1 MVVRLR
7 GYDGEISA
15 REAPV
20 RIVIPVK
27 WVPDTA
33 AAKHIDP
40 QRLTVDRTSV
50 ASVLCPVN
58 EFAIEEAVRIKEAR
72 GDSVETVVLIV
83 GPEAAGPT
91 AAKALSYGLDRA
103 VRVTDDAIAGSDAL
117 GTAQVLAAAIRTIGF
132 DIVMFGNQSTDART
146 SLVPAAVA
154 EILGVPSITYARRL
168 EVGDGTLTADREHE
182 EGWDTV
188 TAPLPAVVSVVEAI
202 NEPRFPSF
210 KGIMAAKSKP
220 SDVWGLSDLAGLD
233 VALVG
238 AGAARA
244 VVATAVARPPKAAGT
259 VVTDDGSGAA
269 ATQLLE
275 WMAEKK
281 FV

>member
-1 MVVRLR
+1 M
-7 GYDGEISA
+7 
-15 REAPV
+15 

-33 AAKHIDP
+33 GEKHIVP
-40 QRLTVDRTSV
+40 GRLTVDRTSV

-72 GDSVETVVLIV
+72 GEDVETVVLIV
-83 GPEAAGPT
+83 GPEEAGST

-103 VRVTDDAIAGSDAL
+103 VRVTDDAVAGSDAL
-117 GTAQVLAAAIRTIGF
+117 GTAQVIAAAVRKLGF
-132 DIVMFGNQSTDART
+132 DVVLFGNQSTDART

-154 EILGVPSITYARRL
+154 ELLGVPSITYVRRL
-168 EVGDGTLTADREHE
+168 DLSDTALTADREHE

-220 SDVWGLSDLAGLD
+220 SETWGLAELDGLGA
-233 VALVG
+233 ALVG
-238 AGAARA
+238 AAAARA
-244 VVATAVARPPKAAGT
+244 VVTSATPRPPKAAGT
-259 VVTDDGSGAA
+259 VVTDDGSGSS
-269 ATQLLE
+269 ATQLVE

>member
-1 MVVRLR
+1 M
-7 GYDGEISA
+7 
-15 REAPV
+15 

-33 AAKHIDP
+33 GEKQIDP
-40 QRLTVDRTSV
+40 TRLTVDRTSV

-72 GDSVETVVLIV
+72 GGDVETVVLIV
-83 GPEAAGPT
+83 GPEAAGLT

-117 GTAQVLAAAIRTIGF
+117 GTAQVIAAAVRTLGF
-132 DIVMFGNQSTDART
+132 DIVLFGNQSTDART

-154 EILGVPSITYARRL
+154 ELLGVPSITYVRRL
-168 EVGDGTLTADREHE
+168 ELTDDGLSADREHE

-188 TAPLPAVVSVVEAI
+188 TSPLPAVVSVVEAI

-220 SDVWGLSDLAGLD
+220 SEVWDLSQLEGLD
-233 VALVG
+233 TSLVG

-244 VVATAVARPPKAAGT
+244 VVMSATPRPPKAAGT
-259 VVTDDGSGAA
+259 VVTDDGSGSAA
-269 ATQLLE
+269 SQLIE
-275 WMAEKK
+275 WMAAKK

>member
-1 MVVRLR
+1 VA
-7 GYDGEISA
+7 A
-15 REAPV
+15 RETSEHHM

-33 AAKHIDP
+33 SEKHIDAAT
-40 QRLTVDRTSV
+40 LTVDRTSV

-58 EFAIEEAVRIKEAR
+58 EFAIEEAMRIKEAR
-72 GDSVETVVLIV
+72 GEDVETVVLIV
-83 GPEAAGPT
+83 GPEAAGST

-117 GTAQVLAAAIRTIGF
+117 GTARVIAAACRTIGF
-132 DIVMFGNQSTDART
+132 DVVLFGNQSTDART
-146 SLVPAAVA
+146 SIVPAAVA
-154 EILGVPSITYARRL
+154 ELLGVPSITYARRMEL
-168 EVGDGTLTADREHE
+168 SDGALTADREHE

-188 TAPLPAVVSVVEAI
+188 TASLPAIISVVEAI

-220 SDVWGLSDLAGLD
+220 SEVWDISQLDGLEPT
-233 VALVG
+233 LVG
-238 AGAARA
+238 SAAARA
-244 VVATAVARPPKAAGT
+244 VVGTATPRPPKSAGT
-259 VVTDDGSGAA
+259 IVTDDGTGASA
-269 ATQLLE
+269 AQLVE
-275 WMAEKK
+275 WMTTKK

>member
-1 MVVRLR
+1 M
-7 GYDGEISA
+7 
-15 REAPV
+15 

-33 AAKHIDP
+33 GEKQIDP
-40 QRLTVDRTSV
+40 QRLTVDRASV

-58 EFAIEEAVRIKEAR
+58 EFAIEESVRLKEAH
-72 GDSVETVVLIV
+72 GDAVETVVLIV

-154 EILGVPSITYARRL
+154 ELLGVPSITYARRL
-168 EVGDGTLTADREHE
+168 EVADGALVADREHE

-188 TAPLPAVVSVVEAI
+188 RAPLPAVVSVVEAI

-220 SDVWGLSDLAGLD
+220 SEVWDLSQLEGLD
-233 VALVG
+233 PSLVG
-238 AGAARA
+238 MAAARA
-244 VVATAVARPPKAAGT
+244 VIGSATARPPKAAGT
-259 VVTDDGSGAA
+259 VVTDDGSGSSAS
-269 ATQLLE
+269 QLVE
-275 WMAEKK
+275 WMAQKK

>member
-1 MVVRLR
+1 M
-7 GYDGEISA
+7 
-15 REAPV
+15 

-33 AAKHIDP
+33 GEKHLDP
-40 QRLTVDRTSV
+40 STLTVDRSV

-72 GDSVETVVLIV
+72 GEGVETVVLIV

-103 VRVTDDAIAGSDAL
+103 VRVTDDAVAGSDAI
-117 GTAQVLAAAIRTIGF
+117 GTARVIAAAAAAIGF
-132 DIVMFGNQSTDART
+132 DLLLFGNQSTDART

-154 EILGVPSITYARRL
+154 ELLGVPSITYARRL
-168 EVGDGTLTADREHE
+168 ELTDGGLVADREHE
-182 EGWDTV
+182 EGYDTV
-188 TAPLPAVVSVVEAI
+188 TASLPAVVSVVEAI

-220 SDVWGLSDLAGLD
+220 SEVWDLARLEGLD
-233 VALVG
+233 RSLVG

-244 VVATAVARPPKAAGT
+244 VVASATPRPPKSAGT
-259 VVTDDGSGAA
+259 IVTDDGSGSSAA
-269 ATQLLE
+269 ALVA
-275 WMAEKK
+275 WMAERK

>member
-1 MVVRLR
+1 M
-7 GYDGEISA
+7 
-15 REAPV
+15 

-33 AAKHIDP
+33 GEKHIDP
-40 QRLTVDRTSV
+40 DRLTVDRTSV

-58 EFAIEEAVRIKEAR
+58 EFAIEEAMRIKEAR
-72 GDSVETVVLIV
+72 GDVETIVLIV

-103 VRVTDDAIAGSDAL
+103 VRITDDAIAGSDAL
-117 GTAQVLAAAIRTIGF
+117 GTAQVLAAAIRTIGY
-132 DIVMFGNQSTDART
+132 DVVLFGNQSTDART

-168 EVGDGTLTADREHE
+168 ELGDGTLTADREHE

-188 TAPLPAVVSVVEAI
+188 TSPLPAVVSVVEAI

-220 SDVWGLSDLAGLD
+220 NDVWDLSQVEGLD
-233 VALVG
+233 AALVG
-238 AGAARA
+238 SAAARA
-244 VVATAVARPPKAAGT
+244 VVTSAAARPPKAAGT

-269 ATQLLE
+269 ASQLLD

>member
-1 MVVRLR
+1 M
-7 GYDGEISA
+7 
-15 REAPV
+15 

-33 AAKHIDP
+33 GEKHIDP
-40 QRLTVDRTSV
+40 QKLTVDRTSV

-72 GDSVETVVLIV
+72 GDGVETVVLIV

-103 VRVTDDAIAGSDAL
+103 VRITDDAIAGSDAL

-168 EVGDGTLTADREHE
+168 VVGDGTLTADREHE

-188 TAPLPAVVSVVEAI
+188 TAPLPAVVSIVEAI

-220 SDVWGLSDLAGLD
+220 SEVWDLSNVEGLD
-233 VALVG
+233 ASLVG

-244 VVATAVARPPKAAGT
+244 VVTSAAARPPKAAGT

-269 ATQLLE
+269 ATQLLD

>member
-1 MVVRLR
+1 M
-7 GYDGEISA
+7 
-15 REAPV
+15 

-33 AAKHIDP
+33 GEKHIDP
-40 QRLTVDRTSV
+40 DRLTVDRGSV

-72 GDSVETVVLIV
+72 GDDVETIVLIV
-83 GPEAAGPT
+83 GPEEAGPT

-132 DIVMFGNQSTDART
+132 DVVLFGNQSTDART

-168 EVGDGTLTADREHE
+168 ELGDGTLNADREHE

-188 TAPLPAVVSVVEAI
+188 SAPLPAVVSVVEAI

-220 SDVWGLSDLAGLD
+220 SDVWDLSQLDGLD

-238 AGAARA
+238 ASAARA
-244 VVATAVARPPKAAGT
+244 VVASAVARPPKAAGT
-259 VVTDDGSGAA
+259 VVTDDGSGSAA
-269 ATQLLE
+269 AQLLD

>member
-1 MVVRLR
+1 M
-7 GYDGEISA
+7 
-15 REAPV
+15 

-33 AAKHIDP
+33 GEKRLDP
-40 QRLTVDRTSV
+40 ASLTVDRTV

-72 GDSVETVVLIV
+72 PDVETVVLIV

-103 VRVTDDAIAGSDAL
+103 VRVTDDAIAGSDAV
-117 GTAQVLAAAIRTIGF
+117 GTARVLAAAASAIGF
-132 DIVMFGNQSTDART
+132 DLLLFGNQSTDART

-154 EILGVPSITYARRL
+154 ELLGVPSITYARRL
-168 EVGDGTLTADREHE
+168 ELADGALVADREHD
-182 EGWDTV
+182 EGYDTV
-188 TAPLPAVVSVVEAI
+188 TSPLPAVVSVVEAI

-220 SDVWGLSDLAGLD
+220 QEVWDLSRLELD
-233 VALVG
+233 RALVG

-244 VVATAVARPPKAAGT
+244 VVASATPRPPRAAGAI
-259 VVTDDGSGAA
+259 VTDDGAGSSAA
-269 ATQLLE
+269 ELVAWL
-275 WMAEKK
+275 AARK